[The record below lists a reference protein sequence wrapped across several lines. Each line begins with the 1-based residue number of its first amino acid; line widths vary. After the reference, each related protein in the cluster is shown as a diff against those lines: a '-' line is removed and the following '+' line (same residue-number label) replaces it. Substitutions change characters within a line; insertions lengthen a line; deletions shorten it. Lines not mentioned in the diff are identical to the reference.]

1 MRLQSFLAQS
11 GVASRRNVIAEL
23 EAGKVKVNGDVVR
36 IPSYPIYPGK
46 DEVTYEGQPVT
57 LSSNKLYFIFNKPRG
72 VITTAQDTHGRKTVL
87 DFFKHVKE
95 RLYPVGRLDQDT
107 TGLLLI
113 TNDGDLANKLMHP
126 SFGVTKIYEALID
139 KEISNEQVEQLKTGV
154 LIKDEGEEFQT
165 APCQIKVL
173 NTRDSK
179 SKVEIELHEGHKRQ
193 IRLMFK
199 SVGITVIYLHRK
211 FYGPLNLKGLTP
223 GQFRPLNNQEILLLK
238 KITSGESS
246 SEHKPVSRSDR
257 SPRFNRGRQNRN
269 RFRSSG
275 PQPKTDSSEIKET
288 ERGAQG
294 KESI

>member
-1 MRLQSFLAQS
+1 MRLQSYLAQS

-57 LSSNKLYFIFNKPRG
+57 LSSKKLYFIFNKPRG
-72 VITTAQDTHGRKTVL
+72 VITTAKDTHGRKTVL

-95 RLYPVGRLDQDT
+95 RLYPVGRLDQET

-126 SFGVTKIYEALID
+126 SYGVTKVYEALID
-139 KEISNEQVEQLKTGV
+139 KGISEEDIEKLKKGV
-154 LIKDEGEEFQT
+154 LLKDEEGEFQT

-173 NTRDSK
+173 NSHDGKT
-179 SKVEIELHEGHKRQ
+179 KVEITIHEGHKRQ
-193 IRLMFK
+193 IRLMFQ
-199 SVGITVIYLHRK
+199 SIGIKVIYLHRK

-223 GQFRPLNNQEILLLK
+223 GKSRPLNNQEVLSLK
-238 KITSGESS
+238 KIVSGEPS
-246 SEHKPVSRSDR
+246 SETRRNFDRRRRSRR
-257 SPRFNRGRQNRN
+257 P
-269 RFRSSG
+269 FRRPG
-275 PQPKTDSSEIKET
+275 TGPKTNSSEVKEKQN
-288 ERGAQG
+288 EH
-294 KESI
+294 

>member
-1 MRLQSFLAQS
+1 MRLQAYLAQS
-11 GVASRRNVIAEL
+11 GVASRRNVIDEL
-23 EAGKVKVNGDVVR
+23 EAGKVKVNGEVVR

-72 VITTAQDTHGRKTVL
+72 VISTAQDTHGRKTVL

-95 RLYPVGRLDQDT
+95 RLYPVGRLDQET

-126 SFGVTKIYEALID
+126 KYGIAKIYEALLD
-139 KEISNEQVEQLKTGV
+139 REITNDEVNTLKAGV
-154 LIKDEGEEFQT
+154 LLKDEEGEFKT

-173 NTRDSK
+173 NARDGK
-179 SKVEIELHEGHKRQ
+179 SKVEVELHEGHKRQ

-199 SVGITVIYLHRK
+199 SIGINVIYLHRK

-223 GQFRPLNNQEILLLK
+223 GKSRPLNQQEILSLK
-238 KITSGESS
+238 QIVSGEAPVG
-246 SEHKPVSRSDR
+246 KPRGQN
-257 SPRFNRGRQNRN
+257 FNRAKPRRHFQR
-269 RFRSSG
+269 
-275 PQPKTDSSEIKET
+275 PKPKTNLPEAKEG
-288 ERGAQG
+288 EHDHQR

>member
-1 MRLQSFLAQS
+1 MRLQSYLAQS

-57 LSSNKLYFIFNKPRG
+57 LSSKKLYFIFNKPCG
-72 VITTAQDTHGRKTVL
+72 VITTAKDTHGRKTVL

-95 RLYPVGRLDQDT
+95 RLYPVGRLDQET

-126 SFGVTKIYEALID
+126 SFGISKVYEALID
-139 KEISNEQVEQLKTGV
+139 KEISEEDVEKLRKGV
-154 LIKDEGEEFQT
+154 SIKDEEGEFQT

-173 NTRDSK
+173 NSRDGK
-179 SKVEIELHEGHKRQ
+179 TKVEIAIHEGHKRQ
-193 IRLMFK
+193 IRLMFQ
-199 SVGITVIYLHRK
+199 SIGIKVIYLHRK

-223 GQFRPLNNQEILLLK
+223 GKFRPLNNQEILSLK
-238 KITSGESS
+238 KIVSGESS
-246 SEHKPVSRSDR
+246 SEAKPISDR
-257 SPRFNRGRQNRN
+257 PQRPSHGNFDRRRRSRRPFR
-269 RFRSSG
+269 RSSPG
-275 PQPKTDSSEIKET
+275 PKTNSTEVKEKGN
-288 ERGAQG
+288 EP
-294 KESI
+294 

>member
-11 GVASRRNVIAEL
+11 GVASRRSVIDEL
-23 EAGKVKVNGDVVR
+23 EAGKVKVNGEVVR

-46 DEVTYEGQPVT
+46 DEVTYEGHPVT

-72 VITTAQDTHGRKTVL
+72 VISTAQDTHGRKTVL

-95 RLYPVGRLDQDT
+95 RLYPVGRLDQET

-126 SFGVTKIYEALID
+126 SFGITKIYEALID
-139 KEISNEQVEQLKTGV
+139 REISNEEVNTLKAGV
-154 LIKDEGEEFQT
+154 LLKDEEGEFKT

-173 NTRDSK
+173 NARDGK

-199 SVGITVIYLHRK
+199 SIGINVIYLHRK

-223 GQFRPLNNQEILLLK
+223 GKSRPLNQQEILLLK
-238 KITSGESS
+238 QIVSGDAPAG
-246 SEHKPVSRSDR
+246 KPCSQNFDR
-257 SPRFNRGRQNRN
+257 AKPRRHFRRPRPKQDSP
-269 RFRSSG
+269 
-275 PQPKTDSSEIKET
+275 E
-288 ERGAQG
+288 G
-294 KESI
+294 KEREHDH

>member
-1 MRLQSFLAQS
+1 
-11 GVASRRNVIAEL
+11 
-23 EAGKVKVNGDVVR
+23 
-36 IPSYPIYPGK
+36 
-46 DEVTYEGQPVT
+46 
-57 LSSNKLYFIFNKPRG
+57 
-72 VITTAQDTHGRKTVL
+72 
-87 DFFKHVKE
+87 
-95 RLYPVGRLDQDT
+95 
-107 TGLLLI
+107 
-113 TNDGDLANKLMHP
+113 
-126 SFGVTKIYEALID
+126 LID